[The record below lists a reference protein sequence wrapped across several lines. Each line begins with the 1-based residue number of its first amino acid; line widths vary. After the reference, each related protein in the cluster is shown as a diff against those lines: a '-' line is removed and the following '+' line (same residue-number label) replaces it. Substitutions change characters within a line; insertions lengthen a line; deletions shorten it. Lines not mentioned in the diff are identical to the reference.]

1 LHEEFKRRI
10 KTQTALPAAKTAV
23 MLFSA
28 LLASRQ
34 ITMHTMDGCQSLA
47 EKPPDQIIDVAA

>member
-23 MLFSA
+23 MLSA
-28 LLASRQ
+28 LLDSRR
-34 ITMHTMDGCQSLA
+34 ITMHKVDGCQSLA